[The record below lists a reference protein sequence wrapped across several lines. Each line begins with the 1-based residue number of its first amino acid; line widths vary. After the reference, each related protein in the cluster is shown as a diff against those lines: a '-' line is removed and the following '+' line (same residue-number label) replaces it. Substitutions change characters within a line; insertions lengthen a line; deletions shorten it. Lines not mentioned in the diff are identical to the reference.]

1 MSRLTLITM
10 LGCTGNLAGP
20 ELEEPPAPTIPQDV
34 IPEEG
39 TPTVGAYLSGTFS
52 TLPAFQGV
60 ASVYGSVL
68 LVRQLDGTAS
78 LSIAAAGLTPSV
90 EHTAH
95 VHAMPCDYGEG
106 GGHYYIDPATPEIGE
121 ANEIWPRLTPG
132 PEGYATT
139 GLTLP
144 APPRGDALSVVIHDP
159 ETAEKLACADLKP
172 EQAFGAAAAG
182 TFSPFAYYEAIDET
196 ITGSASLLMSSSSTL
211 TVELSGLTDTES
223 YLAHLH
229 VMPCELLDGGGHYKL
244 DPSIVDTLEYNEVW
258 PEIVSTGGGANATF
272 SVTGHTIREDGAS
285 VVIHRVAG
293 EEVPKVACAN
303 LAREEYLPLSTV
315 GQFAPVPAAV
325 STLMGQATL
334 QRRMDGATLLTVELT
349 GGAPGAA
356 YASHL
361 HALPCS
367 VLDGGGH
374 YKIDPAVVDPIEE
387 NELWLDLRADAT
399 GAAKR
404 TVGFAHLARAEAQSV
419 VVHDEASNKL
429 VCADLE

>member
-1 MSRLTLITM
+1 MSSLVLVTM
-10 LGCTGNLAGP
+10 LGCTGNLADP
-20 ELEEPPAPTIPQDV
+20 QTEDPPDPAIPQDV
-34 IPEEG
+34 IPPEG
-39 TPTVGAYLSGTFS
+39 TPTVGAYLAGTFV

-68 LVRQLDGTAS
+68 LVRQLDGTAT

-95 VHAMPCDYGEG
+95 VHAMPCEYGDG
-106 GGHYYIDPATPEIGE
+106 GGHYYLDPATPDAGE
-121 ANEIWPRLTPG
+121 PNEIWPRITPG
-132 PEGYATT
+132 PEGYGTT
-139 GLTLP
+139 ELTLP
-144 APPRGDALSVVIHDP
+144 AAPRGDALSIVIHDP
-159 ETAEKLACADLKP
+159 ETTEKLACANLEP
-172 EQAFGAAAAG
+172 EQAFGASASG

-196 ITGSASLLMSSSSTL
+196 ITGTASLLMSSSSTL

-229 VMPCELLDGGGHYKL
+229 VLPCEVLDGGGHYKL
-244 DPSIVDTLEYNEVW
+244 DPSVVETLEQNEVW
-258 PEIVSTGGGANATF
+258 PEVISTGGGANATY
-272 SVTGHTIREDGAS
+272 SLTGHTIREDGAA

-303 LAREEYLPLSTV
+303 LTREEYLPLLTV
-315 GQFAPVPAAV
+315 GQFELVPAAV
-325 STLMGQATL
+325 TTLAGQATL

-349 GGAPGAA
+349 GATPGSA

-374 YKIDPAVVDPIEE
+374 YKIDPNGADGTEE
-387 NELWLDLRADAT
+387 NELWLDLRADAA
-399 GAAKR
+399 GALKR
-404 TVGFAHLARAEAQSV
+404 TVGIPHLARADAQSV